1 MKFSRT
7 LGIAVL
13 FAFPALILGESS
25 VPPAALGQVEATI
38 NFCSNVDSSSAAQ
51 YKEWGKRLVANM
63 TEKELK
69 EARDSS
75 EYKQNYDSITSQLA
89 KVPAEKAVPTC
100 RAALNNEQ

>member
-13 FAFPALILGESS
+13 FAFPALILGASS

-38 NFCSNVDSSSAAQ
+38 NFCSKVDSSSAAQ

-75 EYKQNYDSITSQLA
+75 EYKQNYDSITSQLE
-89 KVPAEKAVPTC
+89 KVPADKAVQNC
-100 RAALNNEQ
+100 RAALSNGQ